1 MMISLLTL
9 DWKVIVI
16 KKHMLALLG
25 LVMIILYCETSLMRH
40 YQERVKMSAIRSCPL
55 YKLVFRRFGPI
66 SLKSPTNNFYQ
77 CYFCAVR

>member
-25 LVMIILYCETSLMRH
+25 LVMITLYCETSLMRH
-40 YQERVKMSAIRSCPL
+40 YQERVKVSAVRSFPL
-55 YKLVFRRFGPI
+55 YKLVFRCFGPL

>member
-16 KKHMLALLG
+16 KKYMLALLG
-25 LVMIILYCETSLMRH
+25 LVMITLYCETSLMRH

-55 YKLVFRRFGPI
+55 YKLVF
-66 SLKSPTNNFYQ
+66 SVLVLYH
-77 CYFCAVR
+77 